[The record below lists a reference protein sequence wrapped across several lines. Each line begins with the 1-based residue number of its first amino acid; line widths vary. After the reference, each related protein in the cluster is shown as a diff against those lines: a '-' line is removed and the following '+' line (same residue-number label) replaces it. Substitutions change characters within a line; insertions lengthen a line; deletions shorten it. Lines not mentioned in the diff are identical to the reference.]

1 MLYQPSRLH
10 SVSLLGQGALHL
22 DVVKEVGAGSP
33 VAKEQAEA
41 DGLEDA
47 GESANGNGVEG
58 ALFGEDLGDELV
70 ASQRFRIARK
80 EYAIFDAYGG

>member
-22 DVVKEVGAGSP
+22 DVVQEVGAGSP

-41 DGLEDA
+41 DGLKDA
-47 GESANGNGVEG
+47 GESADGNGVEG

-70 ASQRFRIARK
+70 TRQRFLIERK
-80 EYAIFDAYGG
+80 ECAIFDAYGG